1 LLLLL
6 LLLFLHHHVRL
17 SASTT
22 CGTRFLGLRVW
33 LGGTDL
39 GTLLNSPVADDL
51 VVVLHHYVLSCG
63 LKFAGAASIPLM
75 AAEAGRLPRLP
86 AGLSHSLHPLFAIR
100 FGDPVVW
107 AHF

>member
-1 LLLLL
+1 M
-6 LLLFLHHHVRL
+6 LLLFLHHHVGL
-17 SASTT
+17 SARAS
-22 CGTRFLGLRVW
+22 CGARLLGLGV
-33 LGGTDL
+33 LFGGAYL
-39 GTLLNSPVADDL
+39 RTLLDSPIADHL

-63 LKFAGAASIPLM
+63 LKFAGAAPVPLM

-86 AGLSHSLHPLFAIR
+86 AGLSHSLHPLFAIC